1 MAITLP
7 ERQVPQHGEFDV
19 IVVGGGFGGA
29 AAALAAARNGAKTC
43 LLEKSATLG
52 GLGTAGFVVI
62 YLPLCDG
69 FGHQVSYGIVEELL
83 RLPMKYSPVKPN
95 GAWVDSKNATEE
107 ELKARRY
114 ELVYHPAPMSL
125 GMERL
130 LLEAGV
136 TIYYDTLVTDIVK
149 NVKNEITHVVVENK
163 SGCGV
168 FATKFVIDGT
178 GDADICK
185 YAEEECE
192 VSKNN
197 KPGSWYYSIN
207 TKNEIELRTK
217 FSNIAKCP
225 QNIREMRLDGTDFK
239 QVTDH
244 IVYSHELFL
253 LDNELHNEKAIEET
267 GKIKFFPGFV
277 PSMACFLMTR
287 RIVAPYTMT
296 EVDNHRWHDDA
307 VGIFP
312 DWRKAG
318 PVYALPYSSLYAQ
331 RTPNLITVGRCISTT
346 GDTWDVARV
355 IPVCA
360 ISGQAAG
367 TAAALCVRENV
378 QHFADINVCMLQN
391 QLVSD
396 GVKLERSL
404 VENVYEDGFSIKHK
418 TTKTN
423 FI

>member
-1 MAITLP
+1 MTITLP
-7 ERQVPQHGEFDV
+7 QRKIPMHGDYDV
-19 IVVGGGFGGA
+19 IIAGGGFGGV

-62 YLPLCDG
+62 YLPICDG
-69 FGHQVSYGIVEELL
+69 YGHQVSYGIVEELL

-95 GAWVDSKNATEE
+95 GAWNNKEQATEE

-114 ELVYHPAPMSL
+114 ELVYHPATMSL
-125 GMERL
+125 GMERI

-136 TIYYDTLVTDIVK
+136 TIFYDTLITDIVK
-149 NVKNEITHVVVENK
+149 DASGAITHVVVENK

-185 YAEEECE
+185 FADEECE

-197 KPGSWYYSIN
+197 KPGAWYYSIN
-207 TKNEIELRTK
+207 TDNEIELRTRLY
-217 FSNIAKCP
+217 NPEKCP
-225 QNIREMRLDGTDFK
+225 EDIKTMRLDGTDFR
-239 QVTDH
+239 QVSEH
-244 IVYSHELFL
+244 IIRSHELFL
-253 LDNELHNEKAIEET
+253 LDNEFHNEKPLSET

-296 EVDNHRWHDDA
+296 EADMHMWHDDA
-307 VGIFP
+307 VGIFA

-318 PVYALPYSSLYAQ
+318 PVYALPYRALYAQ
-331 RTPNLITVGRCISTT
+331 RTPNLITAGRCISTT

-355 IPVCA
+355 IPVCS
-360 ISGQAAG
+360 ISGEAAG
-367 TAAALCVRENV
+367 TAAALCLRDNV
-378 QHFADINVCMLQN
+378 QRFADLNAGALQA
-391 QLVSD
+391 QLVKA
-396 GVKLERSL
+396 GVKLDRSL
-404 VENVYEDGFSIKHK
+404 VENVYDDASNIRHK